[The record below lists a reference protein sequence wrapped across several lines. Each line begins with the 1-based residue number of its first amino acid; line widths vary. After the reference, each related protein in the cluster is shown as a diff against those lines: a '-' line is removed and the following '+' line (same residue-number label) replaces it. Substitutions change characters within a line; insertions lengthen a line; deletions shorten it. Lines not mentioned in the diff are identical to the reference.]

1 MSKITNVRLPN
12 AVSQNYDPQQFNQLV
27 RSLEQIILQLNSTY
41 TPVTSENTL
50 GALSWFESR
59 GESDMNGFPFSATS
73 LDAFGRLRTSQPYTI
88 FDSQNRYQPDSQY
101 DTALTGAGSTSYLI
115 DQSSVNL
122 NVGTAS
128 GDKVIRQ
135 TFRSFPYQPGKS
147 LLVLATSV
155 MNAGKASLRQ
165 RVGYFND
172 GNGVFFQQNGTT
184 LAFVLRTSTSGIPND
199 ARTVAQASWNG
210 DKLDGTG
217 PSGLTLDVTKSQIL
231 FLDFEWLGVGSVRAG
246 FVINGTFIVCHT
258 FNNANDID
266 KVYMTT
272 AILPLRYE
280 IENTGAT
287 ASSSA
292 LKQICSSVVSEGGY
306 DQKSSQIW
314 ARRTSALTGVGT
326 SFVPVVSVRLKATR
340 TGAIVLPAAYSFL
353 PTSSNDL
360 FEVAVIKNATLSG
373 ASFTSLSANLEFDTS
388 ASSMSGG
395 DIVFLDFLASTNQ
408 SRAPINVDVSYNFA
422 LQLGTSLSGTR
433 DIYTLAMRLTTGTG
447 DGLGAI
453 SFFDIT
459 DPVQGNPIIYAFPGT
474 AGLTIAGVAPTVTV
488 A

>member
-101 DTALTGAGSTSYLI
+101 DTALTGAGSTSYFI

-155 MNAGKASLRQ
+155 MNAGKANLRQ

-447 DGLGAI
+447 NGLGAI

>member
-27 RSLEQIILQLNSTY
+27 RSLEQVILQLNSTY

-101 DTALTGAGSTSYLI
+101 DTALTGAGSMSYLI

-128 GDKVIRQ
+128 GDKVVRQ

-155 MNAGKASLRQ
+155 MNAGKANLRQ

-184 LAFVLRTSTSGIPND
+184 LAFVLRTSTSGIPDD

-246 FVINGTFIVCHT
+246 FVINGTFIICHT

-314 ARRTSALTGVGT
+314 ARRISALTGFGT
-326 SFVPVVSVRLKATR
+326 SFVPVVSARLKVTR

-353 PTSSNDL
+353 PTSGNDF
-360 FEVAVIKNATLSG
+360 FEVALIKNPTLTG
-373 ASFTSLSANLEFDTS
+373 ASFSSLSANIEYDT
-388 ASSMSGG
+388 AATALSGG
-395 DIVFLDFLASTNQ
+395 TPVFIDFLGSTNQ
-408 SRAPINVDVSYNFA
+408 SSVPINVDVSYNFA

-433 DIYTLAMRLTTGTG
+433 DIYTLAIRVITGTG
-447 DGLGAI
+447 DGIGAL